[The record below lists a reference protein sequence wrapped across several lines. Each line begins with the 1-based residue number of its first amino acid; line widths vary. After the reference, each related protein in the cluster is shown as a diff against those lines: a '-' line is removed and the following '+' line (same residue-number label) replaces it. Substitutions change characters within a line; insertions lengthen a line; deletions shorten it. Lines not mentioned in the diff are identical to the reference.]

1 MNEPTSSVK
10 KPKRSNAASS
20 ELIQLIVSQLP
31 KLGKSEGPH
40 YFRLARTILG
50 LIENGE
56 IRGGQALPSER
67 DLAAATG
74 YSRVTVRNAIEELF
88 RDGLVAKKRGAGTYV
103 STQIAQPLSVLI
115 GFTADMARRGASS
128 SSIIL
133 KRIIG
138 LPRSDE
144 MLKLGLSPNEPVL
157 RLSRVRRSEGEP
169 LAIEHA
175 VVPAAVVEIEQI
187 EESLYAAMK
196 ATGNMPV
203 RALQR
208 LRAASAD
215 EKEAELLDVAPGAP
229 ILHIERLSYLENG
242 KCVELTKSA
251 YRGDRY
257 DFIAELKIDQ

>member
-1 MNEPTSSVK
+1 MSDTVSAVK
-10 KPKRSNAASS
+10 RRKRSNASS
-20 ELIQLIVSQLP
+20 SDLIQLIVTNLP

-67 DLAAATG
+67 DLASATG

-88 RDGLVAKKRGAGTYV
+88 RDGLVSKKRGAGTYV

-128 SSIIL
+128 SSVIL
-133 KRIIG
+133 EKSVG

-144 MLKLGLSPNEPVL
+144 MLKLGIAPSEEVF
-157 RLSRVRRSEGEP
+157 RLSRVRLSEGEP

-175 VVPAAVVEIEQI
+175 VVPASVVEISKI

-208 LRAASAD
+208 LRAALAD
-215 EKEAELLDVAPGAP
+215 DEEAKLLDVTQGAP

-242 KCVELTKSA
+242 KCVEVTRSA

-257 DFIAELKIDQ
+257 DFIAELKID